1 MVNLFTDLLT
11 TVVPMP
17 LIWRLKLPRRQRLVV
32 IAIFGLGI
40 TVDIVGSVRTYY
52 VWQDAVGTWDST
64 WYAWLVGMTGAV
76 EIHVGIVR
84 FSPFPSIYYT
94 NILTT
99 VVCIR
104 PRSPP
109 SCQEHLA
116 PFPLNRQSHIVR
128 PKRALAKNLALRNAI
143 TAFTRAR
150 HVQNGQRRRRPLRPS
165 IVEPWQIP
173 WNCAHRRAGD
183 LCRAE
188 ERLGSAASYGGA
200 YFG

>member
-17 LIWRLKLPRRQRLVV
+17 LIWRLKLPRRQRLAV

-40 TVDIVGSVRTYY
+40 TVDIVGAVRTYY

-84 FSPFPSIYYT
+84 FSFPSLFSYCT
-94 NILTT
+94 NYNKDM
-99 VVCIR
+99 CIR

-109 SCQEHLA
+109 SSQDHLA
-116 PFPLNRQSHIVR
+116 SLPLHRKRNLIR
-128 PKRALAKNLALRNAI
+128 PKRPNPKNLALGI
-143 TAFTRAR
+143 TLTAFTRAR
-150 HVQNGQRRRRPLRPS
+150 HVQKRRRRRRRALRQS
-165 IVEPWQIP
+165 VEPWK
-173 WNCAHRRAGD
+173 WNCTYRRAGY
-183 LCRAE
+183 LCRAQK
-188 ERLGSAASYGGA
+188 RLCSAAPYRTD
-200 YFG
+200 FG